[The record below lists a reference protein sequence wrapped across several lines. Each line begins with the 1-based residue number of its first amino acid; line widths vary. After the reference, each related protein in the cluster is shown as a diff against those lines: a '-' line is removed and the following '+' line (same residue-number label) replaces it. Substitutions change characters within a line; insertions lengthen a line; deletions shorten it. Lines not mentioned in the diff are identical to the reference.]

1 MAVIGGIFGW
11 RTDYHLAEMVV
22 SFDANGLAFIRA
34 FKDVFIIGASGG
46 LLGAFV
52 FLIGGW
58 DLAKGRIDDEIL
70 G

>member
-1 MAVIGGIFGW
+1 
-11 RTDYHLAEMVV
+11 MVV

-34 FKDVFIIGASGG
+34 FKDVFIIGASVG

-70 G
+70 GSYRH